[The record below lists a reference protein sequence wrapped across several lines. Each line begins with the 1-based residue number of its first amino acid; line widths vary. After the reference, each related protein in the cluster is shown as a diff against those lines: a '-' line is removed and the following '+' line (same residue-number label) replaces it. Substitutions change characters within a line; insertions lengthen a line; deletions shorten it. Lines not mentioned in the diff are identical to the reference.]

1 LRLRDL
7 SSLQFSSGE
16 EIAELFWDIGLKKNT
31 ARVLVL
37 LLWDLD
43 LTARDM
49 ERVCDLRQ
57 PEVSIAITDLMKKR
71 WISVVSQIT
80 ENKGRPIKIYHLA
93 RTLEQILDEL
103 RSLTEDDYD
112 KKSVE
117 IEKVREMI
125 KESAIVPRIT
135 GEIHPYERL

>member
-1 LRLRDL
+1 M
-7 SSLQFSSGE
+7 QNY
-16 EIAELFWDIGLKKNT
+16 FWDIGLKKNT

-71 WISVVSQIT
+71 WIRVISQIT

-103 RSLTEDDYD
+103 RGLIEDDYD

-125 KESAIVPRIT
+125 KESAIVPRII